1 VTNVK
6 VDGVAKTYGSTKVLT
21 DISTE
26 FVEGSFTSL
35 LGPSGSG
42 KTTLL
47 RIVAGFIK
55 PDEGVVM
62 IGNRDVTDVPVWG
75 RNIGMMFQSYALFP
89 HMTIAQNVAF
99 GLERRGIKGAAARKE
114 VDRALEM
121 VHLPGFADR
130 MPKQLSG
137 GQQQRVALARAM
149 VIKPSVL
156 LLDEP
161 LSALDRRLRQEMQVE
176 LLRIQRESGL
186 TTIFVTHDQEEALTL
201 SDTVAILDKGRIV
214 QTGKPAT
221 VYERPTTRFAAEFL
235 GDSNFLEGKVD
246 NGAVR
251 LTDGTAVRTIST
263 LPANGTDVT
272 LAVRPEKMTISTGAS
287 GANSLQARI
296 TTVIYA
302 GPVLS
307 YLLETADGLA
317 LKLFA
322 QNKDGVVLRQGE
334 TVTLDWSPDHTIAV
348 AN

>member
-6 VDGVAKTYGSTKVLT
+6 VKSVAKTYGAVPVLT

-26 FVEGSFTSL
+26 FTEGSFTSL

-47 RIVAGFIK
+47 RIIAGFIN
-55 PDEGVVM
+55 PDQGAVF
-62 IGNRDVTDVPVWG
+62 IGNNDVTHVPVWG

-99 GLERRGIKGAAARKE
+99 GLERRGIKGEAARKE

-121 VHLPGFADR
+121 VRLPGFGDR
-130 MPKQLSG
+130 TPKQLSG
-137 GQQQRVALARAM
+137 GQQQRVALARAI

-176 LLRIQRESGL
+176 LLRIQRASGL

-201 SDTVAILDKGRIV
+201 SDEVAILDRGRIV
-214 QTGKPAT
+214 QIGAPET
-221 VYERPTTRFAAEFL
+221 VYEKPLTRFAAEFL
-235 GDSNFLEGKVD
+235 GDSNFLTGKVED
-246 NGAVR
+246 GAVR
-251 LTDGTAVRTIST
+251 LADGTVIHACER
-263 LPANGTDVT
+263 LPGNGADVT
-272 LAVRPEKMTISTGAS
+272 LAVRPEKMSVSTGETTD
-287 GANSLQARI
+287 NRITARI
-296 TTVIYA
+296 NTVIYA

-307 YLLETADGLA
+307 YILETADGLP
-317 LKLFA
+317 LKLFS
-322 QNKDGVVLRQGE
+322 QNRDGHVLREGQA
-334 TVTLDWSPDHTIAV
+334 VTLNWSREHTVAV